1 MRIQEVRLKRAEI
14 AASGVDLNTLGLP
27 KRERQKIQMIRDK
40 KMMEE
45 KKAMIAGAE
54 ATAEEASASGLGMEM
69 EM

>member
-1 MRIQEVRLKRAEI
+1 MERAEI
-14 AASGVDLNTLGLP
+14 AASGFDLNTLGLP

-45 KKAMIAGAE
+45 KKATIAGAM
-54 ATAEEASASGLGMEM
+54 ATAEEISSPGFGMEM